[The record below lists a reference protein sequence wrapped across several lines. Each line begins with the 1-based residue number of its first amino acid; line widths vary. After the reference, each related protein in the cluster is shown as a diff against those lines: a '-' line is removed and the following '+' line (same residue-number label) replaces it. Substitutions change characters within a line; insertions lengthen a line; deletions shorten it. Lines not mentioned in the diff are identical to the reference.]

1 MGQIN
6 VNVNGRS
13 YQVACDDGQEDH
25 LMELADYVAK
35 QAEDLAGSIGQI
47 ADSRLLLMT
56 SLMVAD
62 ELSDSL
68 QRLNALEKELEVV
81 KAAKRPL
88 ATGQPSAANDE
99 GDQGDAQKLVEI
111 LDRATKRVQDIA
123 AKVANP

>member
-6 VNVNGRS
+6 VTVNGRS

-25 LMELADYVAK
+25 LMQLAEYVTRHAD
-35 QAEDLAGSIGQI
+35 EMAGSMGQI

-68 QRLNALEKELEVV
+68 QRLDALEQELGVV

-88 ATGQPSAANDE
+88 ATGQPTEAAGGADTK
-99 GDQGDAQKLVEI
+99 QLVEV
-111 LDRATKRVQDIA
+111 LDRATRRVQNIA
-123 AKVANP
+123 AKVANG